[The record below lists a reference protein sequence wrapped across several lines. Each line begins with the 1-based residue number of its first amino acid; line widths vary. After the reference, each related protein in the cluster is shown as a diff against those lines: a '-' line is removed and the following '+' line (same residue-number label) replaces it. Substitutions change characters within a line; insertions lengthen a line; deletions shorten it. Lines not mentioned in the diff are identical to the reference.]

1 MTTDRLVGGVFVLIA
16 SFAFWH
22 AYTLVVPFAADPVG
36 PRVFPMI
43 VSAILGVS
51 GVGIMLRPAEIR
63 LEFGRWMR
71 VLAVLAA
78 CVVYPFLLV
87 PAGFILATSVLIFV
101 CALAFEARPLPAAAS
116 AIITS
121 LVFFFVLDTL
131 LDLPLPV
138 GPLGF

>member
-1 MTTDRLVGGVFVLIA
+1 MTIDRLVGGIFLLIA

-43 VSAILGVS
+43 VAAMLGI
-51 GVGIMLRPAEIR
+51 GGLGIALRPAEVE
-63 LEFGRWMR
+63 LEFGQWMR
-71 VLAVLAA
+71 VLAVLVA
-78 CVVYPFLLV
+78 CIVYPFLLV
-87 PAGFILATSVLIFV
+87 PLGFVAATALLILV
-101 CALAFEARPLPAAAS
+101 CGLAFEARPVPALIS
-116 AIITS
+116 AVATS
-121 LVFFFVLDTL
+121 VVFFVVLDKL